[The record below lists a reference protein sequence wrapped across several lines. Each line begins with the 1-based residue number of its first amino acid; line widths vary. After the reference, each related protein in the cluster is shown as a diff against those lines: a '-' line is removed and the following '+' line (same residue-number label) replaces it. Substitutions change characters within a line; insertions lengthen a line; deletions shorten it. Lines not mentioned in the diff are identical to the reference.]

1 MNRWCVTGTP
11 IRDSLMDFHGLMVF
25 LGIDPYN
32 MEQWWRRRL
41 CIPYIS
47 GNKAR
52 LESVLARYM
61 WRTAKKDVLN
71 QIDIPEQTEEIH
83 FLQFSPIEEHF
94 YRRQVRPLE
103 QFYSVYLQKMICLE
117 GKCKLSSGRYCSL
130 SFVPLTLLAQSWNHQ
145 GL

>member
-1 MNRWCVTGTP
+1 MTGTP

-94 YRRQVRPLE
+94 YRRQVRPLKATL
-103 QFYSVYLQKMICLE
+103 FCLPLHKNINLFG
-117 GKCKLSSGRYCSL
+117 GKINDF
-130 SFVPLTLLAQSWNHQ
+130 SFVPSITFLLLVSTSPRTLVL
-145 GL
+145 